1 MSNVKH
7 SIANRLFAVI
17 LALVMVVGMLP
28 TTALRAEAVEVKWI
42 SITVK
47 DGEGNPI
54 EGAAI
59 QATLTESDGTTPVF
73 SGGFVTNAEGIAKIH
88 TYSVDGQL
96 LSATITAE
104 GYQDASLAA
113 STVDAEHLNFD
124 VVMTATQTPQPPQ
137 TPKIE
142 DVTIVAKSNLV
153 YTGVAQDLV
162 SVTEVEGDVITYEV
176 DGGTAS
182 DKAQGVDAK
191 SYSVK
196 VTVKRTGYE
205 DLVETVTA
213 TIAPAKITGISIE
226 GKIIPYKN
234 ESKEIVT
241 LIGEFEENDIVTW
254 TVNTVDT
261 GSRDIPTEIAVGTYN
276 VTLTVKRENYE
287 TFTDTVVTFINDQ
300 IDLEGLKVTGLEGE
314 YKVDENGDAKEQ
326 WAVEVENEKND
337 YTLYY
342 QLRTDTQDPDV
353 NAWQTERPKVSAA
366 GKYIVWVK
374 AVKTGYND
382 TNVPVEASA
391 SLAPYNVYIAK
402 AEVNKPAEDD
412 TVFTYNTQQQ
422 TYVVDANDLYV
433 VENNVHTDANTYK
446 VKISLSDPNNYQ
458 WKDGDSE
465 PLEYDFVINKAAQE
479 IKFAANAKVNER
491 ISGSK
496 EFLLTECF
504 PVDIV
509 KGGSGNTVKYSIISS
524 DPAGIA
530 TIDEVTGML
539 VVTDAGKIKIRASL
553 EGNDN
558 YLNAE
563 DVEHSFTVKEYG
575 SDAYKLLWYENN
587 TYTYTFGTQNGKNIE
602 QAASFAPNTWVKYY
616 TDYKV
621 DSTIA
626 GLSFNVETGKFEIT
640 DYKELADAIIEGKNT
655 VQVTAYI
662 PEGNMF
668 YEPCEASYTF
678 IVEFAQVNNDSFTVA
693 EPSGKIPAHA
703 NNTEATT
710 GWYVDDDGV
719 KITATSNYSVG
730 KEAGEKA
737 PSILLTE
744 QGTAA
749 KYFYVTDNSPENA
762 GAIAR
767 VELTDIKYDSE
778 EPSDVTITFDP
789 AIDDSFVDNHYFQ
802 STDMK
807 IVFTAKD
814 QTSGIKY
821 FDWEY
826 HNDGYSISTLPTTS
840 GRLEAE
846 LVNSQTGE
854 YKATLT
860 LPLSQNEVDQLR
872 GVFIVTAVDAAGN
885 TTRKDDDGRIIIV
898 DTINPDVTI
907 EHTWSD
913 TTKEEK
919 DVYEKVTEN
928 GVVHHYYNDS
938 VVYTIKITEANF
950 FMDSIAK
957 QVSIKV
963 NGEDWTAKANWT
975 RAKVENTEIYSDTY
989 YGTFTIPDDGD
1000 YVVTIEY
1007 TDYSGK
1013 GMLGENIQNA
1023 KYTSEKI
1030 TIDTA
1035 DPVIT
1040 FVDAPANQQYVK
1052 IKVTE
1057 HNFLAS
1063 KITLDVAAR
1072 DLADDL
1078 TVDEAKILA
1087 YLQTQNNWK
1096 QTGDSDEWEITLEA
1110 PVLSDAIYIL
1120 TVGYEG
1126 YADDDAAPKATDEFT
1141 VDHTAPD
1148 ASKIAIEYADATF
1161 IDKVLN
1167 TITLGF
1173 YKPNVT
1179 VTFTAYDITSG
1190 IKEFNWSYTRATGAS
1205 DTNLEVDSDTLTA
1218 IPVSGTPGL
1227 YKAELVLPRS
1237 QAVQLRGNITVD
1249 VVDICGNGGEDSKK
1263 VDDLNIVIIDTI
1275 APEISVG
1282 YNAPAN
1288 TVGDKAYYNG
1298 DVAVEITVKEANFF
1312 AEDVI
1317 VKVSKN
1323 GAAAEAVT
1331 PSWSDET
1338 VDVHK
1343 GTFTIK
1349 GDGHYIVSI
1358 EYTDKSDNFDAAKS
1372 SYTSH
1377 EITIDE
1383 TAPVINVAYIN
1394 NSAAND
1400 KYFNAGRTAT
1410 ITITEHNFDKD
1421 KVIFTQN
1428 AARGGVVP
1436 NVSWS
1441 SSGDTHTATF
1451 VYSKDGD
1458 YTFDVT
1464 MTDLATNASAAANFG
1479 NSVAGKDFVI
1489 DTTFEDMI
1497 SQSGV
1502 ETGVAYG
1509 HDAEVVPNI
1518 KISDIN
1524 LDEYTITLTGVQKDT
1539 TIDLSKDVNAL
1550 LKKNTETVTG
1560 VFDVFEV
1567 VQNLDGI
1574 YTLKMTSKD
1583 KAGNEDSMEI
1593 VFTVNRFGSVY
1604 VFEDYLLNLVKD
1616 NGAFVQ
1622 EVDSDLVITEFNA
1635 DRLVA
1640 DSLKIEITVDGKPL
1654 ENVQYTVTPEI
1665 NDTVSVGSS
1674 GWYQYKYTISKDNF
1688 AADGVYKISISSEDA
1703 TGNTPENSNYEDKG
1717 MTFRVDRTQAEISSV
1732 VGLEEAIINAQE
1744 VTVKYTVFDT
1754 IGIKSIMV
1762 YVDGKPVNEITDFT
1776 ADPNNYSGSFTL
1788 AESSSAQAV
1797 RIVVEDMAGNITD
1810 TNAED
1815 FAPAYEFNG
1824 SVTVSTNIFVRWYA
1838 NKPLFWGS
1846 IGGVVVVAGAL
1857 WFFLAGKKK
1866 KKEEAT
1872 AK

>member
-28 TTALRAEAVEVKWI
+28 TTALQAEAVETEWI
-42 SITVK
+42 TITVK

-88 TYSVDGQL
+88 VYSVDGQL

-124 VVMTATQTPQPPQ
+124 VAMTATQTPQPPQ

-176 DGGTAS
+176 DGGAAS

-213 TIAPAKITGISIE
+213 TIAPAEITGISIQ
-226 GKIIPYKN
+226 GKSIAYN
-234 ESKEIVT
+234 ENEQELVT
-241 LIGEFEENDIVTW
+241 LTGSFEQTDEVIW
-254 TVNTVDT
+254 TVNTVNT
-261 GSRDIPTEIAVGTYN
+261 GSRDVPTGLAVGIYN
-276 VTLTVKRENYE
+276 ITLTVNRANHKQLVLPV
-287 TFTDTVVTFINDQ
+287 TTFINDKINIEGMVITGYQ
-300 IDLEGLKVTGLEGE
+300 DTYQPGVEKDAVTITGVDLS
-314 YKVDENGDAKEQ
+314 AI
-326 WAVEVENEKND
+326 D
-337 YTLYY
+337 YTLEY
-342 QLRTDTQDPDV
+342 QMQQNTGNVQAPADD
-353 NAWQTERPKVSAA
+353 AWVSICPKVSQA
-366 GKYIVWVK
+366 GNYIVWVR
-374 AVKTGYND
+374 AVKDGFNPTLA
-382 TNVPVEASA
+382 PM
-391 SLAPYNVYIAK
+391 APYNVYIAK
-402 AEVNKPAEDD
+402 AEVEAPAKD
-412 TVFTYNTQQQ
+412 TTPFTYNTEAQ
-422 TYVVDANDLYV
+422 TYTVAASDLYTV
-433 VENNVHTDANTYK
+433 AGNVQTNAGTHK
-446 VKISLSDPNNYQ
+446 VTISLNDPSNYQ
-458 WKDGDSE
+458 WVDGDSE
-465 PLEYDFVINKAAQE
+465 ALEYDFVINKAAQKLE
-479 IKFAANAKVNER
+479 FASDIPTKVEVNKEDATKNVYDYSASGENL
-491 ISGSK
+491 SGSDVVYS
-496 EFLLTECF
+496 L
-504 PVDIV
+504 VDSSWDNVAEIDATGKVSV
-509 KGGSGNTVKYSIISS
+509 KGAGIVTVKATRAGNNNYEAVTIYSTLVVTAPAAGLITFPENSKEYVRDQNGVASEMTASKTETKDAGDLSYKLDKTNVGLIVGDTSGKVTVSNNNALNREMGRAGSTSVVVTANKTAGTVKANEWYFDAQQGWMTREIEEEVYPASNASYTLYVVYAPAPDFDEVCVITDPSDTGWYNIENKAVITPKDSTKYSIALGTAENFKSELKIDEEGQTTQVIFVKDEQTGRISS
-524 DPAGIA
+524 GI
-530 TIDEVTGML
+530 EVP
-539 VVTDAGKIKIRASL
+539 V
-553 EGNDN
+553 
-558 YLNAE
+558 
-563 DVEHSFTVKEYG
+563 
-575 SDAYKLLWYENN
+575 
-587 TYTYTFGTQNGKNIE
+587 
-602 QAASFAPNTWVKYY
+602 
-616 TDYKV
+616 KV
-621 DSTIA
+621 DYHA
-626 GLSFNVETGKFEIT
+626 PEVGNMDIT
-640 DYKELADAIIEGKNT
+640 YSDDEKNT
-655 VQVTAYI
+655 VGNTIFYKPNVTVTFLIADEHDSIESEIAYI
-662 PEGNMF
+662 KWF
-668 YEPCEASYTF
+668 YTRSVNVSESNVASENGE
-678 IVEFAQVNNDSFTVA
+678 ILNVVWDNDLQA
-693 EPSGKIPAHA
+693 
-703 NNTEATT
+703 
-710 GWYVDDDGV
+710 
-719 KITATSNYSVG
+719 
-730 KEAGEKA
+730 
-737 PSILLTE
+737 
-744 QGTAA
+744 
-749 KYFYVTDNSPENA
+749 
-762 GAIAR
+762 
-767 VELTDIKYDSE
+767 
-778 EPSDVTITFDP
+778 
-789 AIDDSFVDNHYFQ
+789 
-802 STDMK
+802 
-807 IVFTAKD
+807 
-814 QTSGIKY
+814 
-821 FDWEY
+821 
-826 HNDGYSISTLPTTS
+826 
-840 GRLEAE
+840 
-846 LVNSQTGE
+846 

-860 LPLSQNEVDQLR
+860 LPKSEAQQLR
-872 GVFIVTAVDAAGN
+872 GNISFIAYDGAGN
-885 TTRKDDDGRIIIV
+885 ESEEKTDLDQVIV
-898 DTINPDVTI
+898 VDNIAPTMKA
-907 EHTWSD
+907 EHTLAD
-913 TTKEEK
+913 NTKKYQGVE
-919 DVYEKVTEN
+919 TN
-928 GVVHHYYNDS
+928 GVTKHYYNGD
-938 VVYTIKITEANF
+938 VVYTITITEANF
-950 FMDSIAK
+950 YPK
-957 QVSIKV
+957 EVEVKV
-963 NGEDWTAKANWT
+963 NGVAYTPDNVDPKNRISWNSVGDVHT
-975 RAKVENTEIYSDTY
+975 
-989 YGTFTIPDDGD
+989 GTFTLTEEGD
-1000 YVVTIEY
+1000 YTITIAYE
-1007 TDYSGK
+1007 DYS
-1013 GMLGENIQNA
+1013 ENVMVDAEAPDEEIRL
-1023 KYTSEKI
+1023 YTSEVI
-1030 TIDTA
+1030 TIDKTP
-1035 DPVIT
+1035 PVIEFNYDET
-1040 FVDAPANQQYVK
+1040 KQEAT

-1057 HNFLAS
+1057 HNFRATEMALVIAA
-1063 KITLDVAAR
+1063 KNIKGVDVTTT
-1072 DLADDL
+1072 DLL
-1078 TVDEAKILA
+1078 KF
-1087 YLQTQNNWK
+1087 LQTEANWTK
-1096 QTGDSDEWEITLEA
+1096 DGDVYTL
-1110 PVLSDAIYIL
+1110 VLDSTTENKELLDAIYQL
-1120 TVGYEG
+1120 TIGY
-1126 YADDDAAPKATDEFT
+1126 TDLALNPAVDVDTGKFT

-1148 ASKIAIEYADATF
+1148 ASKITIEYADATF

-1173 YKPNVT
+1173 YKPNVK
-1179 VTFTAYDITSG
+1179 VIFTAYDITSG
-1190 IKEFNWSYTRATGAS
+1190 IKEFHWSYARATGAS
-1205 DTNLEVDSDTLTA
+1205 ETNLAVDSGTVAAVLDGDKATA
-1218 IPVSGTPGL
+1218 TIT
-1227 YKAELVLPRS
+1227 LPRD
-1237 QAVQLRGNITVD
+1237 QAMQLRGNITVD
-1249 VVDICGNGGEDSKK
+1249 VVDFCGNGGDDSKK

-1298 DVAVEITVKEANFF
+1298 DVAVEITVTEANFF

-1383 TAPVINVAYIN
+1383 TAPVINVAYSN

-1436 NVSWS
+1436 TVSWS

-1464 MTDLATNASAAANFG
+1464 MTDLATNASAAANYG
-1479 NSVAGKDFVI
+1479 NSVDGKDFVI

-1502 ETGVAYG
+1502 ENGVAYG

-1717 MTFRVDRTQAEISSV
+1717 MTFRVDSTKAEISSV

-1744 VTVKYTVFDT
+1744 ITVKYTIFDT

-1762 YVDGKPVNEITDFT
+1762 YVDGKPVDEITDFT
-1776 ADPNNYSGSFTL
+1776 ADSNNYSGSFTL
-1788 AESSSAQAV
+1788 AESSAAQAV

-1857 WFFLAGKKK
+1857 WFFLASKKK

>member
-7 SIANRLFAVI
+7 SIAHRLFAVI

-28 TTALRAEAVEVKWI
+28 TTALQAEAVEVKWI
-42 SITVK
+42 TITVK

-54 EGAAI
+54 EGAAV
-59 QATLTESDGTTPVF
+59 QYALTESDGTTPIS
-73 SGGFVTNAEGIAKIH
+73 SGTSNTEAEGVAKVYE
-88 TYSVDGQL
+88 YSEDSWL
-96 LSATITAE
+96 LSATVTAE
-104 GYQDASLAA
+104 GYEEATLTT
-113 STVDAEHLNFD
+113 STVDADHLNFD
-124 VVMTATQTPQPPQ
+124 VAMTATQTPQLPQ

-176 DGGTAS
+176 DGAVAS

-196 VTVKRTGYE
+196 VIVKRTGYE

-213 TIAPAKITGISIE
+213 TIAPATLNIDIE
-226 GKIIPYKN
+226 GKQLAYN
-234 ESKEIVT
+234 EENQELVKLTGS
-241 LIGEFEENDIVTW
+241 FEETDTVVW
-254 TVNTVDT
+254 VVNTQET
-261 GSRDIPTEIAVGTYN
+261 GSRDIPTGLAVDEYSI
-276 VTLTVKRENYE
+276 TLTVERENYN
-287 TFTDTVVTFINDQ
+287 TFTKTVTTTI
-300 IDLEGLKVTGLEGE
+300 IEGELKLENLTVTGLDGVYTVENGVAVQQNAVKVE
-314 YKVDENGDAKEQ
+314 NQGNYTLQYQLDDGDLTVDEN
-326 WAVEVENEKND
+326 
-337 YTLYY
+337 
-342 QLRTDTQDPDV
+342 
-353 NAWQTERPKVSAA
+353 AWQDSIPTVSKA
-366 GKYIVWVK
+366 GSYIVWVR
-374 AVKTGYND
+374 AIKTGYTTEDVTVNPAAGA
-382 TNVPVEASA
+382 V
-391 SLAPYNVYIAK
+391 APYNVYIATVK
-402 AEVNKPAEDD
+402 VDKPAADNTEF
-412 TVFTYNTQQQ
+412 VYNTEAQ
-422 TYVVDANDLYV
+422 TYYIPANDLY
-433 VENNVHTDANTYK
+433 T
-446 VKISLSDPNNYQ
+446 
-458 WKDGDSE
+458 
-465 PLEYDFVINKAAQE
+465 
-479 IKFAANAKVNER
+479 
-491 ISGSK
+491 
-496 EFLLTECF
+496 
-504 PVDIV
+504 
-509 KGGSGNTVKYSIISS
+509 
-524 DPAGIA
+524 
-530 TIDEVTGML
+530 VTGN
-539 VVTDAGKIKIRASL
+539 VQTNANEEDGYEVIVSL
-553 EGNDN
+553 KDKEN
-558 YLNAE
+558 YEWA
-563 DVEHSFTVKEYG
+563 
-575 SDAYKLLWYENN
+575 NN
-587 TYTYTFGTQNGKNIE
+587 TTADLTYTFKIKKADQTFAFDNTAYQTEASSVQISEVAPFVNKTFNFKATDTAALANGTITYAVEMEAEDEGIAAIDNDGLLTVTHPGVIKVVATLSGNENYNSCIIYHELQVTTVVAVQGEYVHFGSDSIDYIVGQLQGVASENAATRAVDADTGEITYSIANKTELGLDIDTNSGKVTVENYTKLISAIEAANGTLKVQVRADKAEVKNRKGQVKYPADFNAYVLNISFLKTPATPYTLDPANANDNGWYNTAVKVVAANEYTIAKTEVSGTAGNFGPYVEFDNQGIADRIVYLKDSTGGITAPIVVSVKIDTIDPEATNMNIE
-602 QAASFAPNTWVKYY
+602 YSNA
-616 TDYKV
+616 
-621 DSTIA
+621 
-626 GLSFNVETGKFEIT
+626 
-640 DYKELADAIIEGKNT
+640 KNT
-655 VQVTAYI
+655 V
-662 PEGNMF
+662 
-668 YEPCEASYTF
+668 
-678 IVEFAQVNNDSFTVA
+678 D
-693 EPSGKIPAHA
+693 
-703 NNTEATT
+703 
-710 GWYVDDDGV
+710 
-719 KITATSNYSVG
+719 
-730 KEAGEKA
+730 
-737 PSILLTE
+737 
-744 QGTAA
+744 GTA
-749 KYFYVTDNSPENA
+749 FYNPT
-762 GAIAR
+762 
-767 VELTDIKYDSE
+767 
-778 EPSDVTITFDP
+778 VTITFIVADENG
-789 AIDDSFVDNHYFQ
+789 ADESTVDYIEWTYNR
-802 STDMK
+802 SSDATASNLEKKTD
-807 IVFTAKD
+807 IIEDVAWD
-814 QTSGIKY
+814 QEKNAYI
-821 FDWEY
+821 
-826 HNDGYSISTLPTTS
+826 
-840 GRLEAE
+840 
-846 LVNSQTGE
+846 
-854 YKATLT
+854 ATLT
-860 LPLSQNEVDQLR
+860 LTATEAEQFRGNLS
-872 GVFIVTAVDAAGN
+872 FIAYDAAGN
-885 TTRKDDDGRIIIV
+885 DSEIVTDTGKIIV
-898 DTINPDVTI
+898 VDNIKPTMKA
-907 EHTWSD
+907 EHT
-913 TTKEEK
+913 KK
-919 DVYEKVTEN
+919 DAENYNPIPIVNSNVTQ
-928 GVVHHYYNDS
+928 HYYDGS
-938 VVYTIKITEANF
+938 VEFKFTITEANF
-950 FMDSIAK
+950 
-957 QVSIKV
+957 
-963 NGEDWTAKANWT
+963 
-975 RAKVENTEIYSDTY
+975 YSDKVVINVTKDGAPHTVNVVWTTDATDKDIH
-989 YGTFTIPDDGD
+989 YGTFTLDGDGD
-1000 YVVTIEY
+1000 YIVTMSY
-1007 TDYSGK
+1007 KDYSD
-1013 GMLGENIQNA
+1013 NIMVGVDNPNEEITL
-1023 KYTSEKI
+1023 YTSEVI
-1030 TIDTA
+1030 TIDQT
-1035 DPVIT
+1035 DPVIEFNYDET
-1040 FVDAPANQQYVK
+1040 KQEAT
-1052 IKVTE
+1052 IRVTE
-1057 HNFLAS
+1057 HNFRATEMALA
-1063 KITLDVAAR
+1063 ITAKNIKGEDVTTTE
-1072 DLADDL
+1072 LL
-1078 TVDEAKILA
+1078 EF
-1087 YLQTQNNWK
+1087 LQTEANWTK
-1096 QTGDSDEWEITLEA
+1096 DGDVYTL
-1110 PVLSDAIYIL
+1110 VLDSTTETKELLDAIYRL
-1120 TVGYEG
+1120 TIGY
-1126 YADDDAAPKATDEFT
+1126 TDLALNPAVDVDTGNFT

-1148 ASKIAIEYADATF
+1148 ASKISIEYADATF

-1179 VTFTAYDITSG
+1179 ITFTAYDITSG
-1190 IKEFNWSYTRATGAS
+1190 VKEFHWSYARATGAS
-1205 DTNLEVDSDTLTA
+1205 ETNLAVDSGTIAAVLDGDKATA
-1218 IPVSGTPGL
+1218 TIT
-1227 YKAELVLPRS
+1227 LPRDE
-1237 QAVQLRGNITVD
+1237 AMQLRGNITVD
-1249 VVDICGNGGEDSKK
+1249 VVDFCGNGGDDSKK

-1282 YNAPAN
+1282 YNAPAS

-1298 DVAVEITVKEANFF
+1298 NVAVEITVTEANFF

-1323 GAAAEAVT
+1323 GADAEAVT
-1331 PSWSDET
+1331 PTWSEES

-1377 EITIDE
+1377 KITIDE
-1383 TAPVINVAYIN
+1383 TAPVINVAYNN

-1428 AARGGVVP
+1428 AARSGVVP
-1436 NVSWS
+1436 TVSWS

-1464 MTDLATNASAAANFG
+1464 MTDLATNASAAANYG
-1479 NSVAGKDFVI
+1479 NSVAGKDFII

-1502 ETGVAYG
+1502 ENGVAYG
-1509 HDAEVVPNI
+1509 YDAEVIPNI
-1518 KISDIN
+1518 NISDIN

-1604 VFEDYLLNLVKD
+1604 VFEDYLLNLVT
-1616 NGAFVQ
+1616 NGGAFVQ
-1622 EVDSDLVITEFNA
+1622 KIDSDLVITEFNA
-1635 DRLVA
+1635 DKLVA

-1717 MTFRVDRTQAEISSV
+1717 MTFRVDSTKAEISSV

-1744 VTVKYTVFDT
+1744 VTVKYTIFDT
-1754 IGIKSIMV
+1754 ISIKSIMV

>member
-7 SIANRLFAVI
+7 SIAHRLFAVV

-28 TTALRAEAVEVKWI
+28 TTALQAEAVEVKWI
-42 SITVK
+42 TITAK
-47 DGEGNPI
+47 DGKGDPI
-54 EGAAI
+54 EGATVQYA
-59 QATLTESDGTTPVF
+59 LTESDGTTPIA
-73 SGGFVTNAEGIAKIH
+73 SGTINTDAAGVAKARE
-88 TYSVDGQL
+88 YSEDGWI
-96 LSATITAE
+96 LSATVTAE
-104 GYQDASLAA
+104 GYDNATLTA
-113 STVDAEHLNFD
+113 STVDADHLNFD
-124 VVMTATQTPQPPQ
+124 VAMTATQTPQPPQ

-142 DVTIVAKSNLV
+142 DVTIVGKSNLV

-162 SVTEVEGDVITYEV
+162 SVTEVEGDVITYKV
-176 DGGTAS
+176 DGGEAS
-182 DKAQGVDAK
+182 DKAQGTDAK
-191 SYSVK
+191 TYSVE
-196 VTVKRTGYE
+196 VTVKRTGYQ

-226 GKIIPYKN
+226 NKVLAYN
-234 ESKEIVT
+234 EESRDIVT
-241 LIGEFEENDIVTW
+241 LTGSFEENDVVTW
-254 TVNTVDT
+254 TVNTENT
-261 GSRDIPTEIAVGTYN
+261 GSKDIPSAIAVGSYT
-276 VTLTVKRENYE
+276 VTLTVERANHEK
-287 TFTDTVVTFINDQ
+287 FTQTVVSYINDQ
-300 IDLEGLKVTGLEGE
+300 IDLEDLKVTGLEGK
-314 YKVDENGDAKEQ
+314 YTVDGNGNAKEQ
-326 WAVEVENEKND
+326 EAVKVENKGD

-342 QLRTDTQDPDV
+342 QLDNGSQSADPS
-353 NAWQTERPKVSAA
+353 AWTTTIPTVSQA

-374 AVKTGYND
+374 AVKEGYND
-382 TNVPVEASA
+382 TNVPVDADA
-391 SLAPYNVYIAK
+391 ALTPYNVYIAK
-402 AEVNKPAEDD
+402 ADVEAPAKDT
-412 TVFTYNTQQQ
+412 TVFTYNAEAQ
-422 TYVVDANDLYV
+422 TYIVADSNLYTVDG
-433 VENNVHTDANTYK
+433 NVQTNAGTHK
-446 VKISLSDPNNYQ
+446 VTISLKYPSNYQ
-458 WKDGDSE
+458 WVGGGSE
-465 PLEYDFVINKAAQE
+465 ALEYNFVISKAPQE
-479 IKFAANAKVNER
+479 IEFASDAMPDAS
-491 ISGSK
+491 ISGQK
-496 EFLLTECF
+496 EFLLSECF
-504 PVDIV
+504 PVLIV
-509 KGGSGNTVKYSIISS
+509 KGGSNNAVKYSVVSS

-530 TIDEVTGML
+530 TIDEDKL
-539 VVTDAGKIKIRASL
+539 IVTDAGDIVIQATL
-553 EGNDN
+553 AGDDAN
-558 YLNAE
+558 YADAE
-563 DVEHSFTVKEYG
+563 PVTHNFVVRVYG
-575 SDAYKLLWYENN
+575 ADGHKLIWYDAAE
-587 TYTYTFGTQNGKNIE
+587 TPYTYTVGTQNGKNIE
-602 QAASFAPNTWVKYY
+602 LTPNFASANVKDHTIYEA
-616 TDYKV
+616 TPSV
-621 DSTIA
+621 D
-626 GLSFNVETGKFEIT
+626 GLAFDEATGKFNIT
-640 DYKELADAIIEGKNT
+640 DYEKLAEAIIAGTNT
-655 VQVTAYI
+655 ITVTAKIRDNDNRYD
-662 PEGNMF
+662 P
-668 YEPCEASYTF
+668 YEASYKLNLA
-678 IVEFAQVNNDSFTVA
+678 FAPADSNAYEVDSPA
-693 EPSGKIPAHA
+693 GKIPAFA
-703 NNTEATT
+703 GNSEIQT
-710 GWYVDDDGV
+710 GWHVDDNGV
-719 KITATSNYSVG
+719 KVSAKAGYSVSL
-730 KEAGEKA
+730 KATPSETEKN
-737 PSILLTE
+737 SIRLGN
-744 QGTAA
+744 QGAA
-749 KYFYVTDNSPENA
+749 VKYFYVTELA
-762 GAIAR
+762 TGAVAR
-767 VELTDIKYDSE
+767 VALTDVKYDSV

-789 AIDDSFVDNHYFQ
+789 AVDDNFVNNHYFQ
-802 STDMK
+802 TTDMK

-826 HNDGYSISTLPTTS
+826 HNDDYSISTLPTTS

-846 LVNSQTGE
+846 LVNPQTGE

-872 GVFIVTAVDAAGN
+872 GDFIVTAVDAAGN

-913 TTKEEK
+913 RTKEEK
-919 DVYEKVTEN
+919 DVYEKVPEN
-928 GVVHHYYNDS
+928 GTVHHYYNDS

-963 NGEDWTAKANWT
+963 NGEDWTAKATWT

-1013 GMLGENIQNA
+1013 GMIGENIQNA

-1078 TVDEAKILA
+1078 TIDEAKILA
-1087 YLQTQNNWK
+1087 YLQNQENWK
-1096 QTGDSDEWEITLEA
+1096 QTGDEWEITLEA

-1126 YADDDAAPKATDEFT
+1126 YADDDASPKATDEFT

-1148 ASKIAIEYADATF
+1148 ASKITIEYADATF

-1173 YKPNVT
+1173 YKPNIT

-1205 DTNLEVDSDTLTA
+1205 DTNLDVDSGTLTA

-1227 YKAELVLPRS
+1227 YKAELVLPRI

-1249 VVDICGNGGEDSKK
+1249 VVDVCGNGGEYSKK

-1298 DVAVEITVKEANFF
+1298 DVAVEITVTEANFF

-1323 GAAAEAVT
+1323 GATAEAVT
-1331 PSWSDET
+1331 PTWSDES

-1349 GDGHYIVSI
+1349 GDGHYIISV
-1358 EYTDKSDNFDAAKS
+1358 EYTDKSDNFDAEKS

-1383 TAPVINVAYIN
+1383 TTPIIEVSYDN
-1394 NSAAND
+1394 NSVANE
-1400 KYFNAGRTAT
+1400 KYFNAVRTAT
-1410 ITITEHNFDKD
+1410 IKITEHNFDKELM
-1421 KVIFTQN
+1421 KFTRD
-1428 AARGGVVP
+1428 AARGGKVP
-1436 NVSWS
+1436 EIEWKTSE
-1441 SSGDTHTATF
+1441 GDVHTAIIRYT
-1451 VYSKDGD
+1451 VDGD

-1464 MTDLATNASAAANFG
+1464 MTDLATNPSAAANYG
-1479 NSVAGKDFVI
+1479 KSAAAKDFVI
-1489 DTTFEDMI
+1489 DTTYEDMI

-1502 ETGVAYG
+1502 ENGVAYG
-1509 HDAEVVPNI
+1509 HDAEVIPNI

-1524 LDEYTITLTGVQKDT
+1524 LQEYTVTLTGVQKDK
-1539 TIDLSKDVNAL
+1539 TIDLTNDVNAL
-1550 LKKNTETVTG
+1550 LNKGAETVTG
-1560 VFDVFEV
+1560 ILDIYETK
-1567 VQNLDGI
+1567 QDLDGI

-1604 VFEDYLLNLVKD
+1604 VFEDYLLNLVTEG
-1616 NGAFVQ
+1616 GAFVQ
-1622 EVDSDLVITEFNA
+1622 KIDSDLVITEFNA
-1635 DRLVA
+1635 DKLVA

-1717 MTFRVDRTQAEISSV
+1717 MTFRVDSTKAEISSV

-1744 VTVKYTVFDT
+1744 VTVKYTIFDT

-1776 ADPNNYSGSFTL
+1776 ADPNNYSGSFNL
-1788 AESSSAQAV
+1788 AESSSAQVV

-1846 IGGVVVVAGAL
+1846 IGGVVVVVGAL

>member
-7 SIANRLFAVI
+7 SIAHRLLAVI

-28 TTALRAEAVEVKWI
+28 TTALQAEAVEVQWI
-42 SITVK
+42 TVTVK

-54 EGAAI
+54 EDASI
-59 QATLTESDGTTPVF
+59 QYALTENDGSTPVA
-73 SGGFVTNAEGIAKIH
+73 SGTCRTNEEGVANTVEYRIE
-88 TYSVDGQL
+88 GRL
-96 LSATITAE
+96 FSATVTAE
-104 GYQDASLAA
+104 GYEEATISASA
-113 STVDAEHLNFD
+113 VDAEHLNFD
-124 VVMTATQTPQPPQ
+124 VVMTATQPAPEPED
-137 TPKIE
+137 PEIE

-153 YTGVAQDLV
+153 YNGSAQDLV
-162 SVTEVEGDVITYEV
+162 SVTEVEGDVITFEV
-176 DGGTAS
+176 DGSEAS
-182 DKAQGVDAK
+182 DTAQGTEAK

-196 VTVKRTGYE
+196 VTVKRDGYK

-287 TFTDTVVTFINDQ
+287 TFTATAVTFINDQ
-300 IDLEGLKVTGLEGE
+300 IDLEGLKVTGLEGKYE
-314 YKVDENGDAKEQ
+314 VDENGDAKEQ
-326 WAVEVENEKND
+326 PAVKVENEKND

-342 QLRTDTQDPDV
+342 QLRTDTQDPDA
-353 NAWQTERPKVSAA
+353 NAWTTEIPTVSAA

-402 AEVNKPAEDD
+402 AEVNKPAEDG
-412 TVFTYNTQQQ
+412 TVFTYNTQAQ

-433 VENNVHTDANTYK
+433 VENNVQTDANTYK
-446 VKISLSDPNNYQ
+446 VKISLVDPNNYQ
-458 WKDGDSE
+458 WKDGNSE
-465 PLEYDFVINKAAQE
+465 PIEYDFVINKAPQE
-479 IKFAANAKVNER
+479 IKFAANAKANER

-496 EFLLTECF
+496 EFLLIECF
-504 PVDIV
+504 PVNIV

-524 DPAGIA
+524 DPTGIA

-539 VVTDAGKIKIRASL
+539 VVTDAGAIKISASL
-553 EGNDN
+553 AGNEN
-558 YLNAE
+558 YLDAVVPE
-563 DVEHSFTVKEYG
+563 EHTFTVKEYG
-575 SDAYKLLWYENN
+575 TDGHKLIWYEAN
-587 TYTYTFGTQNGKNIE
+587 TYTYTFGTQNGKGIE
-602 QAASFAPNTWVKYY
+602 QVASFAPRSWVEYHTK
-616 TDYKV
+616 YKV
-621 DSTIA
+621 SSSIA
-626 GLSFNVETGKFEIT
+626 GLSFNERTGEFEIT
-640 DYKELADAIIEGKNT
+640 NYKELANAIIEGQNT

-662 PEGNMF
+662 PDGNMF
-668 YEPCEASYTF
+668 YEPYEASYTF
-678 IVEFAQVNNDSFTVA
+678 VVEFAQVSTDSFTVA
-693 EPSGKIPAHA
+693 EPTGKIPAHA
-703 NNTEATT
+703 NTAEATT

-744 QGTAA
+744 QGTAT
-749 KYFYVTDNSPENA
+749 KYFYVTDNSSEKA

-789 AIDDSFVDNHYFQ
+789 AVDDSFVDNHYFQ
-802 STDMK
+802 TTDMK

-814 QTSGIKY
+814 KTSGIKY

-826 HNDGYSISTLPTTS
+826 RGDGYSTNNWPSDS
-840 GRLEAE
+840 GRLTAFPVDGEAG
-846 LVNSQTGE
+846 T
-854 YKATLT
+854 YTATLT
-860 LPLSQNEVDQLR
+860 LPLSQSQVEQLR
-872 GVFIVTAVDAAGN
+872 GDFIVTAVDAAGN

-898 DTINPDVTI
+898 DIISPDVTI

-913 TTKEEK
+913 ATKLEQ
-919 DVYEKVTEN
+919 DVYEKVPEN

-938 VVYTIKITEANF
+938 VVYTIRITEANF
-950 FMDSIAK
+950 FMDSVAK
-957 QVSIKV
+957 QLSIKV
-963 NGEDWTAKANWT
+963 NGEDWTEKATWT
-975 RAKVENTEIYSDTY
+975 RAKIDGTETYSDTY

-1007 TDYSGK
+1007 ADYSGN
-1013 GMLGENIQNA
+1013 GMTGENIQNA
-1023 KYTSEKI
+1023 KYTSEEI

-1040 FVDAPANQQYVK
+1040 FEDAPANQQYVK

-1078 TVDEAKILA
+1078 TIDEAKILA
-1087 YLQTQNNWK
+1087 YLQNQENWK
-1096 QTGDSDEWEITLEA
+1096 QTGDEWEITLEA

-1120 TVGYEG
+1120 TVGYDG
-1126 YADDDAAPKATDEFT
+1126 YADDDAAPKDTVEFT

-1148 ASKIAIEYADATF
+1148 ASKITIEYADATF

-1190 IKEFNWSYTRATGAS
+1190 IKEFNWSYARATDAS
-1205 DTNLEVDSDTLTA
+1205 NANLDIDFGTIAAV
-1218 IPVSGTPGL
+1218 PVNGTPGL
-1227 YKAELVLPRS
+1227 YKAEIVLPRN

-1249 VVDICGNGGEDSKK
+1249 VVDFCGNGGDESKK

-1288 TVGDKAYYNG
+1288 TVDEKTYYNG
-1298 DVAVEITVKEANFF
+1298 DVAVEITVTEANFF

-1323 GAAAEAVT
+1323 GATAEAVT
-1331 PSWSDET
+1331 PTWSDES

-1343 GTFTIK
+1343 GTFTIE
-1349 GDGHYIVSI
+1349 GDGHYIVTI
-1358 EYTDKSDNFDAAKS
+1358 EYTDKSDNFDATKS

-1383 TAPVINVAYIN
+1383 TAPVISVAYNN
-1394 NSAAND
+1394 NSAANE

-1428 AARGGVVP
+1428 AARSGVVP
-1436 NVSWS
+1436 TVSWS
-1441 SSGDTHTATF
+1441 SSGDTHIATF

-1464 MTDLATNASAAANFG
+1464 MTDLAANASAAANYG
-1479 NSVAGKDFVI
+1479 NSVAGKDFII

-1497 SQSGV
+1497 TQSGV
-1502 ETGVAYG
+1502 ENGVAYG

-1524 LDEYTITLTGVQKDT
+1524 LDEYTVTLTGVQKDT
-1539 TIDLSKDVNAL
+1539 TIDLTDDVNAL

-1560 VFDVFEV
+1560 VFDIFET

-1604 VFEDYLLNLVKD
+1604 VFEDYLLNLVQD
-1616 NGAFVQ
+1616 GGAFVQ
-1622 EVDSDLVITEFNA
+1622 EIDSDLVITEFNA
-1635 DRLVA
+1635 DKLIA

-1688 AADGVYKISISSEDA
+1688 VADGVYKISISSEDA

-1717 MTFRVDRTQAEISSV
+1717 MTFRVDSTKAEISSV

-1744 VTVKYTVFDT
+1744 VTVKYTIFDT

-1788 AESSSAQAV
+1788 AESSSAQKV

-1866 KKEEAT
+1866 KKEEAA

>member
-7 SIANRLFAVI
+7 SIANRMFAVI

-42 SITVK
+42 SVTVK
-47 DGEGNPI
+47 DGEGNAI
-54 EGAAI
+54 EGAAVEY
-59 QATLTESDGTTPVF
+59 ALVESDGTTPIA
-73 SGGFVTNAEGIAKIH
+73 SGTINTDAEGVVKAH
-88 TYSVDGQL
+88 EYSEDGWI
-96 LSATITAE
+96 LSATVTAT
-104 GYQDASLAA
+104 GYEKTTLTAA
-113 STVDAEHLNFD
+113 TVDADHLNFD
-124 VVMTATQTPQPPQ
+124 IAMTATQTPQPPQ

-176 DGGTAS
+176 DGGAAS
-182 DKAQGVDAK
+182 DKAQGIDAK

-213 TIAPAKITGISIE
+213 TIAPAKITDISIE

-287 TFTDTVVTFINDQ
+287 TFTATAVTFINDQ

-342 QLRTDTQDPDV
+342 QLRTDTQDPDI
-353 NAWQTERPKVSAA
+353 NAWKTDKPKVSAA

-433 VENNVHTDANTYK
+433 VENNVQTDANTYK
-446 VKISLSDPNNYQ
+446 VKISLADPNNYQ

-465 PLEYDFVINKAAQE
+465 PLLYDFVIAQAE
-479 IKFAANAKVNER
+479 QKLEFNNSEYIHDKKTTKDADENALFSKNFDFSAKDVDELV
-491 ISGSK
+491 GS
-496 EFLLTECF
+496 T
-504 PVDIV
+504 I
-509 KGGSGNTVKYSIISS
+509 TYSIEL
-524 DPAGIA
+524 DQDNTGIA
-530 TIDEVTGML
+530 SIDANGILT
-539 VVTDAGKIKIRASL
+539 VTDAGVIKVVATLPGNQNYATKTIYHTLEVLANGGIAFANDGGLNYIVGQNNGQAAVNKADPVASRDNGAITYSIADKDIYGLDVDSNGVVSVVDYTKLIAEMNKSTNGTVTVTVRADKAQYRQYKAGSASYNL
-553 EGNDN
+553 TIKFLDSPAIP
-558 YLNAE
+558 YTLNPANANANGWYNTAVTVAAATNE
-563 DVEHSFTVKEYG
+563 YTIAKTEVNGTATNFAADVEFSNQGVADRIVYLK
-575 SDAYKLLWYENN
+575 
-587 TYTYTFGTQNGKNIE
+587 
-602 QAASFAPNTWVKYY
+602 
-616 TDYKV
+616 
-621 DSTIA
+621 DST
-626 GLSFNVETGKFEIT
+626 GGIT
-640 DYKELADAIIEGKNT
+640 APIVVSLKIDTIDPDATNMSIEYSNAKNT
-655 VQVTAYI
+655 V
-662 PEGNMF
+662 G
-668 YEPCEASYTF
+668 
-678 IVEFAQVNNDSFTVA
+678 
-693 EPSGKIPAHA
+693 
-703 NNTEATT
+703 
-710 GWYVDDDGV
+710 
-719 KITATSNYSVG
+719 
-730 KEAGEKA
+730 
-737 PSILLTE
+737 
-744 QGTAA
+744 GTA
-749 KYFYVTDNSPENA
+749 FYNPT
-762 GAIAR
+762 
-767 VELTDIKYDSE
+767 
-778 EPSDVTITFDP
+778 VTITFIVADENG
-789 AIDDSFVDNHYFQ
+789 ADESTVDYIEWFYDRSSDATPSNLQKKTGKLDAEWNQEKNAY
-802 STDMK
+802 
-807 IVFTAKD
+807 TA
-814 QTSGIKY
+814 SL
-821 FDWEY
+821 
-826 HNDGYSISTLPTTS
+826 TLTAT
-840 GRLEAE
+840 EAE
-846 LVNSQTGE
+846 QF
-854 YKATLT
+854 
-860 LPLSQNEVDQLR
+860 R
-872 GVFIVTAVDAAGN
+872 GNISFEAYDAAGN
-885 TTRKDDDGRIIIV
+885 KSDRVTDNGKIIV
-898 DTINPDVTI
+898 VDNINPTMKA
-907 EHTWSD
+907 EHT
-913 TTKEEK
+913 KK
-919 DVYEKVTEN
+919 DAENYNPIVNSNVTQ
-928 GVVHHYYNDS
+928 HYYDGS
-938 VVYTIKITEANF
+938 VEFKFTIKEANF
-950 FMDSIAK
+950 
-957 QVSIKV
+957 
-963 NGEDWTAKANWT
+963 
-975 RAKVENTEIYSDTY
+975 YSDKVVINVTKDGAAHSVNVAWTTDATDKDIH
-989 YGTFTIPDDGD
+989 YGTFTLDGDGD
-1000 YVVTIEY
+1000 YIVTMSY
-1007 TDYSGK
+1007 KDYSD
-1013 GMLGENIQNA
+1013 NIMVGVDNPTEEITL
-1023 KYTSEKI
+1023 YTSEVI
-1030 TIDTA
+1030 TIDET
-1035 DPVIT
+1035 DPVIEFNYDEAKQEAT
-1040 FVDAPANQQYVK
+1040 

-1057 HNFLAS
+1057 HNFRATEMALAIIA
-1063 KITLDVAAR
+1063 KNIKGEDVATTE
-1072 DLADDL
+1072 LL
-1078 TVDEAKILA
+1078 QF
-1087 YLQTQNNWK
+1087 LQTEANWAK
-1096 QTGDSDEWEITLEA
+1096 DGDVYTL
-1110 PVLSDAIYIL
+1110 VLDSTTENKELLDAIYQL
-1120 TVGYEG
+1120 TIGY
-1126 YADDDAAPKATDEFT
+1126 TDLALNPAVDVDTGKFT

-1173 YKPNVT
+1173 YKPNVK
-1179 VTFTAYDITSG
+1179 VIFTAYDITSG
-1190 IKEFNWSYTRATGAS
+1190 IKEFHWSYARANGAS
-1205 DTNLEVDSDTLTA
+1205 ETNLAVDSGTVAAVLDGDKATA
-1218 IPVSGTPGL
+1218 TIT
-1227 YKAELVLPRS
+1227 LPRD
-1237 QAVQLRGNITVD
+1237 QAMQLRGNITVD
-1249 VVDICGNGGEDSKK
+1249 VVDFCGNGGDDSKK
-1263 VDDLNIVIIDTI
+1263 VDNLNIVIIDTI

-1288 TVGDKAYYNG
+1288 TVGEKAYYNG
-1298 DVAVEITVKEANFF
+1298 DVAVEITVTEANFF
-1312 AEDVI
+1312 SEDVI

-1331 PSWSDET
+1331 PTWADES

-1349 GDGHYIVSI
+1349 GDGHYIVTI

-1372 SYTSH
+1372 SYTSN

-1383 TAPVINVAYIN
+1383 TAPVINVAYNN
-1394 NSAAND
+1394 NSAANE
-1400 KYFNAGRTAT
+1400 KYFNSGRTAT

-1436 NVSWS
+1436 TVSWS

-1451 VYSKDGD
+1451 VYNKDGD

-1464 MTDLATNASAAANFG
+1464 MTDLATNASAAANYG
-1479 NSVAGKDFVI
+1479 NSVAGKDFVV
-1489 DTTFEDMI
+1489 DTTYEDMI
-1497 SQSGV
+1497 TQSGV
-1502 ETGVAYG
+1502 ENGVAYG

-1524 LDEYTITLTGVQKDT
+1524 LDEYTVTLTGVQKDT

-1560 VFDVFEV
+1560 VLDVFEV

-1604 VFEDYLLNLVKD
+1604 VFEDALLNLVKD

-1622 EVDSDLVITEFNA
+1622 KVDSDLVITEFNA
-1635 DRLVA
+1635 DKLVA

-1665 NDTVSVGSS
+1665 NDAAPIGSS

-1703 TGNTPENSNYEDKG
+1703 TGNTPENSNYDDKG
-1717 MTFRVDRTQAEISSV
+1717 MTFRVDSTKAEISSI

-1744 VTVKYTVFDT
+1744 VTVKYTIFDT

-1797 RIVVEDMAGNITD
+1797 RIVVEDIAGNITD
-1810 TNAED
+1810 TNAEE

-1857 WFFLAGKKK
+1857 WYFLASKKK
-1866 KKEEAT
+1866 KKEAT